1 MFPLSD
7 DLVPFTYSTRWE
19 ELHTHTHKRLQHL
32 QQRPKRSVQLLF
44 QVERGPLRDAP
55 SNNVPHTPFP
65 SSVTTPNRAGRGR
78 RGRKGVSRL
87 VAVAGAVADGFV
99 DDRTSPAEEVGA
111 SVRLRQDDRE
121 EQNVRVTNAA
131 VLVRGDRVGACEGR
145 HCLDLFCG
153 IIIYIYRGGEERE
166 YISASGNTKQ
176 RSAENHTRLHTH
188 THTYVVRKKKRQGE
202 QYIAF

>member
-1 MFPLSD
+1 MCFRFRTIWYHSH
-7 DLVPFTYSTRWE
+7 T
-19 ELHTHTHKRLQHL
+19 LHAGKSYTHTHKRLQHL

-78 RGRKGVSRL
+78 RGRKGVRRL

-121 EQNVRVTNAA
+121 EQDVRVTKAA
-131 VLVRGDRVGACEGR
+131 VLARGDRVGACEGR

-153 IIIYIYRGGEERE
+153 LIIYIYRGRGGAGIYQRIRK
-166 YISASGNTKQ
+166 YKTKK
-176 RSAENHTRLHTH
+176 RGKPHTPTH

>member
-7 DLVPFTYSTRWE
+7 DLAPFTYSTRWE

-87 VAVAGAVADGFV
+87 VAVADGFV

-121 EQNVRVTNAA
+121 EQNVRVTKAA

-153 IIIYIYRGGEERE
+153 IIIYIYIGGGRSGN
-166 YISASGNTKQ
+166 ISAHQEIQNKEARKTTH
-176 RSAENHTRLHTH
+176 AYTH
-188 THTYVVRKKKRQGE
+188 THTLT
-202 QYIAF
+202 